1 MFLVCTLCFAT
12 CPCFSVLFGDFMDV
26 CFSFIALKLAFRSIT
41 CPPVSHAFGPTFP
54 AWLWHS
60 PDVPTLPE
68 PAPSSTS
75 VMGFLHFPQNTSK
88 HMLFL
93 LMDWLVSDNW
103 GWKNSHSHEWMKKL
117 PNRPI
122 MISCCFLTAASHFK
136 ILFWL
141 VHCVPPQ
148 KKSTPEWKYY
158 GLTGTRQMK
167 VAALWTNASNLHST
181 YNPIQVLS
189 VIQ

>member
-1 MFLVCTLCFAT
+1 
-12 CPCFSVLFGDFMDV
+12 MDV

-93 LMDWLVSDNW
+93 LMDWLVSGNW

-141 VHCVPPQ
+141 VHCVPPP
-148 KKSTPEWKYY
+148 KKINSWVEI
-158 GLTGTRQMK
+158 
-167 VAALWTNASNLHST
+167 LWIDRDPPDKGGCPMDQRFQLAFHLQSNPS
-181 YNPIQVLS
+181 PICDTIKKIFNEMSSDFSMV
-189 VIQ
+189 

>member
-1 MFLVCTLCFAT
+1 
-12 CPCFSVLFGDFMDV
+12 MDV

-141 VHCVPPQ
+141 VHCVPPP
-148 KKSTPEWKYY
+148 KKNQLLSGNTMDWQGPARQRWLPY
-158 GLTGTRQMK
+158 GPTLPTCIPLTIQSK
-167 VAALWTNASNLHST
+167 SYLW
-181 YNPIQVLS
+181 YNKKDIQQNVKRFQYGS
-189 VIQ
+189 VPL